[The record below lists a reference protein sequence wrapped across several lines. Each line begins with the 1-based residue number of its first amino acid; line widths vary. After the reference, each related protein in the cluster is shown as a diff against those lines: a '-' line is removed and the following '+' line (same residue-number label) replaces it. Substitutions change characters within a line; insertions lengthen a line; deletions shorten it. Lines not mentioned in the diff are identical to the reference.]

1 MSFSSADLYE
11 VQAGHAS
18 LVVVGSVALHRSC
31 TLWELWQGMSY
42 RSVKRLL
49 DIIFS
54 TLGLI
59 VLFPVMFLV
68 SIAVKL
74 DSPGPVIFKQDRL
87 GLNGRVFTMYK
98 FRSMCVGAEKSG
110 VYESARDSRVTRVG
124 KFIRRTSIDELPQLL
139 NVLKGDMSLVG
150 PRPPLTYHP
159 WPYEQY
165 SQEQKRMFEV
175 RPGITGW
182 AQVNGRKNLEWPRRI
197 DLNIEY
203 VDKMSLKFDLVII
216 LKTFWKVLTM
226 RDNVNSVDTVVKKL
240 PIERALYGVST
251 G

>member
-1 MSFSSADLYE
+1 
-11 VQAGHAS
+11 
-18 LVVVGSVALHRSC
+18 
-31 TLWELWQGMSY
+31 
-42 RSVKRLL
+42 
-49 DIIFS
+49 
-54 TLGLI
+54 
-59 VLFPVMFLV
+59 
-68 SIAVKL
+68 
-74 DSPGPVIFKQDRL
+74 
-87 GLNGRVFTMYK
+87 
-98 FRSMCVGAEKSG
+98 MCVGAEKSG

-226 RDNVNSVDTVVKKL
+226 RDNVNSVETVVKKL
-240 PIERALYGVST
+240 PIER
-251 G
+251 